1 MDTQTSFTYVL
12 TLADIF
18 DALVPENSSKEQVQD
33 IVTWAKKYLPKG
45 FTKFVPISYLK
56 SFLGVSKDEWAC
68 IVRENMDRIFLF
80 KDKVYIG
87 VHFV

>member
-18 DALVPENSSKEQVQD
+18 DALIPAGSSKEQIQD
-33 IVTWAKKYLPKG
+33 ILTWAKKYLPKG
-45 FTKFVPISYLK
+45 FTKFVPVSYLK
-56 SFLGVSKDEWAC
+56 SFLGISKEEWAEV
-68 IVRENMDRIFLF
+68 IRENMDRIFLF

>member
-1 MDTQTSFTYVL
+1 MDTTNSFKYVL

-18 DALVPENSSKEQVQD
+18 DSLVPENSSKEQVQD

-45 FTKFVPISYLK
+45 FTKFIPLSYLK
-56 SFLGVSKDEWAC
+56 SFLGISKDEYAEV
-68 IVRENMDRIFLF
+68 IRENMDRIFLF

-87 VHFV
+87 VHFI

>member
-1 MDTQTSFTYVL
+1 MDTTNSFKYVL

-18 DALVPENSSKEQVQD
+18 DSLVPENSSKEQIED
-33 IVTWAKKYLPKG
+33 IITWAKKYLPKG
-45 FTKFVPISYLK
+45 FTKFIPLSYLK
-56 SFLGVSKDEWAC
+56 SFLDTTKDEWAC